1 MGWKNKKQ
9 KQPLKTGI
17 EKTEKVELVTFD
29 GRQFK
34 CDPASPYYEYVS
46 VTYIGLRKKQKTQKK
61 QNKKN
66 KQGNRRKMGRG
77 FEQNLGRR
85 SGVSQWHP
93 GKQLDPK
100 DWWRRR

>member
-1 MGWKNKKQ
+1 MGWNRKGQ
-9 KQPLKTGI
+9 KRPLKTGI

-34 CDPASPYYEYVS
+34 CDPASPEYEYLS
-46 VTYIGLRKKQKTQKK
+46 NTYKRKKQNPQNKQKK

-66 KQGNRRKMGRG
+66 KQGNQGKLGRSHK
-77 FEQNLGRR
+77 QNLGRR

-93 GKQLDPK
+93 SKDDPK